1 LRFILALNYKGCG
14 FDMSEKL
21 YNSKD
26 MQAKTRMT
34 IEIDSPQQLRE
45 LADRFEAA
53 ERARFLPGEI
63 TIDITP
69 SIEVRYNPSRPLIS
83 SMPLNGRTRDT
94 FEEGLSH

>member
-1 LRFILALNYKGCG
+1 
-14 FDMSEKL
+14 MSERL
-21 YNSKD
+21 FNSKD

-34 IEIDSPQQLRE
+34 IVIDSPQELRE

-69 SIEVRYNPSRPLIS
+69 SIEVRYNPNKPLVNCMPISGRSRE
-83 SMPLNGRTRDT
+83 T
-94 FEEGLSH
+94 FEDQLH

>member
-1 LRFILALNYKGCG
+1 
-14 FDMSEKL
+14 MSEKL

-26 MQAKTRMT
+26 MHAKTRMT
-34 IEIDSPQQLRE
+34 IILDSPQQLRE

-69 SIEVRYNPSRPLIS
+69 SIEVRYNPNRPLVS
-83 SMPLNGRTRDT
+83 CMPLNGRSRDT
-94 FEEGLSH
+94 YEEELTH